1 MQVSEVPAGRRF
13 KIPRLSVHRVFL
25 QLSEGQGCVDTST
38 WEVCNF
44 PNDFAVEI
52 IPTVVE
58 SLYNWISTQTFSD
71 WHGTGRFESH
81 LQDNKPDKIG
91 ICLDI
96 AMACKG
102 LGPIG

>member
-1 MQVSEVPAGRRF
+1 MQLSEVSAGRRF
-13 KIPRLSVHRVFL
+13 RIPGPDNRVYLKLDDLFA
-25 QLSEGQGCVDTST
+25 CVDTLLWKAIDFPESF
-38 WEVCNF
+38 EV
-44 PNDFAVEI
+44 VL
-52 IPTVVE
+52 IPTVIE

-71 WHGTGRFESH
+71 WHNTGRFESH